1 MPWEPLS
8 SKSSCAKRIRRAL
21 SKAWSVMIGAG
32 VETVMT
38 VPTSLLGVG
47 IPPPPSVDV
56 GRGVTYAFQALRRL
70 LVKLS
75 MTLAVWVVA
84 RWGKEARVDKTL
96 IVAWRGWVIGGRT

>member
-47 IPPPPSVDV
+47 IPTPPSVDV
-56 GRGVTYAFQALRRL
+56 GRGCTYAFQALSRL

-84 RWGKEARVDKTL
+84 RWGKEARGDKTL
-96 IVAWRGWVIGGRT
+96 FVALVGGFCGERK